1 LFVSGRWPGIESGCG
16 QLGNEEN
23 MNDHTSDIPQQ
34 EPHDSTGNPV
44 APKKSRWK
52 KIIAV
57 VLVVIV
63 LATIGVVLA
72 VTLNTHPD
80 VVGSYKGDD
89 GREITLDKY
98 GIFMDITMS
107 PWTLSPRGL
116 GHYWVSGNRIT
127 IGYSELRPKVPTTFT
142 IEKSNR
148 LVGYGTAWVKQL
160 VEPNRPSSLVGT
172 YTASDGESLALNKNG
187 AAYESHYESQEEHL
201 VYSARV
207 GTWVAGKN
215 AVLVTYPDIHSDV
228 RMSHPVTT
236 TYAINGKTLVGGGKE
251 LVKTADDAIV
261 PLTK

>member
-1 LFVSGRWPGIESGCG
+1 
-16 QLGNEEN
+16 

-44 APKKSRWK
+44 ASKKSKRK

-63 LATIGVVLA
+63 LVTVGVVLA

-89 GREITLDKY
+89 GREIILAKDGT
-98 GIFMDITMS
+98 FTDITK
-107 PWTLSPRGL
+107 PVWGL
-116 GHYWVSGNRIT
+116 TAKGPVHYWVNGNKIT
-127 IGYSELRPKVPTTFT
+127 IGDSKSRPKGPPTFKV
-142 IEKSNR
+142 EGNNR
-148 LVGYGTAWVKQL
+148 LVGYGTVWVKQL

-187 AAYESHYESQEEHL
+187 AVYESHYESQEEHL

-236 TYAINGKTLVGGGKE
+236 TYAINGKTLVGGGKT
-251 LVKTADDAIV
+251 LVKISDAVTV
-261 PLTK
+261 PVMP

>member
-1 LFVSGRWPGIESGCG
+1 
-16 QLGNEEN
+16 
-23 MNDHTSDIPQQ
+23 
-34 EPHDSTGNPV
+34 
-44 APKKSRWK
+44 
-52 KIIAV
+52 
-57 VLVVIV
+57 
-63 LATIGVVLA
+63 
-72 VTLNTHPD
+72 
-80 VVGSYKGDD
+80 
-89 GREITLDKY
+89 
-98 GIFMDITMS
+98 
-107 PWTLSPRGL
+107 
-116 GHYWVSGNRIT
+116 
-127 IGYSELRPKVPTTFT
+127 
-142 IEKSNR
+142 
-148 LVGYGTAWVKQL
+148 L

>member
-1 LFVSGRWPGIESGCG
+1 
-16 QLGNEEN
+16 

-63 LATIGVVLA
+63 LVTVGVVLA

-89 GREITLDKY
+89 GREIILAKDGT
-98 GIFMDITMS
+98 FTDITK
-107 PWTLSPRGL
+107 PVWGL
-116 GHYWVSGNRIT
+116 TAKGPVHYWVNGNKIT
-127 IGYSELRPKVPTTFT
+127 IGDSKSRPKGPPTFKV
-142 IEKSNR
+142 EGNNR